1 VVLHRPDGS
10 AVDQRLVNGEVQ
22 PVIRALHARPVER
35 ALAALGRNT
44 AATRTA
50 GGRPVRALLE
60 EEQFDALVGGRLE
73 RLLPPGSGPPAPP
86 DLFSPALEH
95 RGFLLDAPALEH
107 RSGQLQELRR
117 LGMSLRVRPADDR
130 RLGFLGEQVVELGA
144 RLLRGEDH
152 DLGMMKP
159 PDEPIQLVRHLTQV
173 LLYELLDVPLV
184 ARLRPAALIVLPGL
198 ILGVIRDLLES
209 AGMQTVELAA
219 LASDEDNQCALSPA
233 DEGDERREIEL
244 PPHLGVVRNRL
255 GQRKGPP
262 DVVEAGA
269 ENRQSVSAVAREFAL
284 VVLAD
289 AIEISLEADALVV
302 SELPAVC
309 SVSPA
314 RLVEKRV
321 EAGRG
326 VGRRRRQTRIKIEI
340 EAHGAALLRLES
352 GEIAE
357 FLPGDRSCQRLSRV
371 LSERRATYTIGT
383 TGRRMSFTTSE
394 EPETGGEV
402 VSTNEVREIIVIGG
416 GPAAYTAA
424 LYSARANL
432 NPLVIEGFAWGGQLM
447 ITSDVENY
455 PGYADGVLGPEMM
468 QDLRRQAER
477 FGTEF
482 LTDDVTKVDF
492 SERPFRVWVGDDEYR
507 SEAIVVTTGA
517 NARQLGLESEKRLQG
532 RGVSYCAVCDAAFF
546 KQKEIVVVGGG
557 DSAMEEATFLAK
569 FASKVTVVHRRE
581 NFRASP
587 IMVDRA
593 RSNDKIDFL
602 LDSVVEEVLGE
613 ETVTGVV
620 VRNLKTNERTELS
633 ADGFFVAIGHD
644 PNTELFR
651 GQLDMDEA
659 GYIETK
665 GKTTETNVEG
675 VFAAGDVQD
684 HVYRQAVTAAGSGC
698 MAALDAERFLAAQE
712 GRPEEALA
720 APRS

>member
-1 VVLHRPDGS
+1 
-10 AVDQRLVNGEVQ
+10 
-22 PVIRALHARPVER
+22 
-35 ALAALGRNT
+35 
-44 AATRTA
+44 
-50 GGRPVRALLE
+50 
-60 EEQFDALVGGRLE
+60 
-73 RLLPPGSGPPAPP
+73 
-86 DLFSPALEH
+86 
-95 RGFLLDAPALEH
+95 
-107 RSGQLQELRR
+107 
-117 LGMSLRVRPADDR
+117 
-130 RLGFLGEQVVELGA
+130 
-144 RLLRGEDH
+144 
-152 DLGMMKP
+152 
-159 PDEPIQLVRHLTQV
+159 
-173 LLYELLDVPLV
+173 
-184 ARLRPAALIVLPGL
+184 
-198 ILGVIRDLLES
+198 
-209 AGMQTVELAA
+209 
-219 LASDEDNQCALSPA
+219 
-233 DEGDERREIEL
+233 
-244 PPHLGVVRNRL
+244 
-255 GQRKGPP
+255 
-262 DVVEAGA
+262 
-269 ENRQSVSAVAREFAL
+269 
-284 VVLAD
+284 
-289 AIEISLEADALVV
+289 
-302 SELPAVC
+302 
-309 SVSPA
+309 
-314 RLVEKRV
+314 
-321 EAGRG
+321 
-326 VGRRRRQTRIKIEI
+326 
-340 EAHGAALLRLES
+340 
-352 GEIAE
+352 
-357 FLPGDRSCQRLSRV
+357 
-371 LSERRATYTIGT
+371 
-383 TGRRMSFTTSE
+383 
-394 EPETGGEV
+394 
-402 VSTNEVREIIVIGG
+402 VSTNGVREIIVIGG

-507 SEAIVVTTGA
+507 AEAIVVSTGA
-517 NARQLGLESEKRLQG
+517 NARQLGLPSEKRLQG

-546 KQKEIVVVGGG
+546 KEKEIVVVGGG

-569 FASKVTVVHRRE
+569 FASKVTVIHRRE
-581 NFRASP
+581 SFRASP

-593 RSNDKIDFL
+593 RSNDKIEFL

-620 VRNLKTNERTELS
+620 VRNLKTNERTELP

-644 PNTELFR
+644 PNTALFR

>member
-1 VVLHRPDGS
+1 
-10 AVDQRLVNGEVQ
+10 
-22 PVIRALHARPVER
+22 
-35 ALAALGRNT
+35 
-44 AATRTA
+44 
-50 GGRPVRALLE
+50 
-60 EEQFDALVGGRLE
+60 
-73 RLLPPGSGPPAPP
+73 
-86 DLFSPALEH
+86 
-95 RGFLLDAPALEH
+95 
-107 RSGQLQELRR
+107 
-117 LGMSLRVRPADDR
+117 
-130 RLGFLGEQVVELGA
+130 
-144 RLLRGEDH
+144 
-152 DLGMMKP
+152 
-159 PDEPIQLVRHLTQV
+159 
-173 LLYELLDVPLV
+173 
-184 ARLRPAALIVLPGL
+184 
-198 ILGVIRDLLES
+198 
-209 AGMQTVELAA
+209 
-219 LASDEDNQCALSPA
+219 
-233 DEGDERREIEL
+233 
-244 PPHLGVVRNRL
+244 
-255 GQRKGPP
+255 
-262 DVVEAGA
+262 
-269 ENRQSVSAVAREFAL
+269 
-284 VVLAD
+284 
-289 AIEISLEADALVV
+289 
-302 SELPAVC
+302 
-309 SVSPA
+309 
-314 RLVEKRV
+314 
-321 EAGRG
+321 
-326 VGRRRRQTRIKIEI
+326 
-340 EAHGAALLRLES
+340 
-352 GEIAE
+352 
-357 FLPGDRSCQRLSRV
+357 
-371 LSERRATYTIGT
+371 
-383 TGRRMSFTTSE
+383 MSFTTGE

-402 VSTNEVREIIVIGG
+402 VSTNEVREIIIIGG

-492 SERPFRVWVGDDEYR
+492 SERPFHIWVGDDEYR
-507 SEAIVVTTGA
+507 AEAVVVTTGA

-581 NFRASP
+581 SFRASP

-593 RSNDKIDFL
+593 RSNDKIEFL

-620 VRNLKTNERTELS
+620 VRNLKTDERTELP

-644 PNTELFR
+644 PNTALFR

-659 GYIETK
+659 GYIETR